1 MSTHINA
8 KDGDIA
14 ETVLLPGDPLR
25 AKYMAETFLDNP
37 VCYNEV
43 RGMYGF
49 TGTYKGKRVSI
60 QGTGMGM
67 PSASIYA
74 SELMMFYGVKT
85 LIRVGSCGSFQ
96 ADLKL
101 RDIVIAMSASTN
113 SAMNS
118 VIFNGMD
125 YAATANFDL
134 LLNAHQAA
142 KDKGIEARVGSV
154 LSSDAFYAHD
164 PDNWKL
170 WAEYG
175 VLAVE
180 MEAAG
185 LYALAAKHK
194 ARALAICTV
203 SDSLV
208 SEEAAPHEDR
218 ETTYTDMIEIALEA
232 GLS

>member
-8 KDGDIA
+8 NDGDIA

-49 TGTYKGKRVSI
+49 TGTYQGKRVSI

-67 PSASIYA
+67 PSASIYIN
-74 SELMMFYGVKT
+74 ELMIFYGVKT

-134 LLNAHQAA
+134 LLKAHQAA
-142 KDKGIEARVGSV
+142 KDKGITARVGSV
-154 LSSDAFYAHD
+154 LSSDTFYAHD
-164 PDNWKL
+164 PDHWKL

-175 VLAVE
+175 VLAIE

-185 LYALAAKHK
+185 LYALAAKHG

-208 SEEAAPHEDR
+208 SDEAAPHEDR